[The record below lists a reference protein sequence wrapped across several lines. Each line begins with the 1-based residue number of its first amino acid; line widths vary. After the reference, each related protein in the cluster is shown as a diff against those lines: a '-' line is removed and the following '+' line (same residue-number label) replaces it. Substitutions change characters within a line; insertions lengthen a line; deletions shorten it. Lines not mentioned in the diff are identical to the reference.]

1 MNTSLRTI
9 GAVAAT
15 AATVGL
21 AGLVAP
27 GVASAHVTANGPG
40 LVQGGY
46 GVVTF
51 NVPNETAD
59 NAATTKLTVTLPSL
73 KSARPEAVPGWQT
86 SVTKDAE
93 DQITSV
99 TWQAQPGTP
108 GIAAGGF
115 QRFALSAGPL
125 PEKDTVAMPA
135 VQTYS
140 DGEVV
145 NWNEPPNADGS
156 EPEHPAPELTLAADD
171 SSTAAASDASDDT
184 TARWLG
190 GVGLAVGVIG
200 VATAVVALRRKTS

>member
-9 GAVAAT
+9 GAIAAT

-46 GVVTF
+46 GVITF

-59 NAATTKLTVTLPSL
+59 NATTTKVSVTVPNL
-73 KSARPEAVPGWQT
+73 KSARPEAVPGWQAT
-86 SVTKDAE
+86 VAKNANDE
-93 DQITSV
+93 ITAV
-99 TWQAQPGTP
+99 TWQVQPGSA
-108 GIAAGGF
+108 GIAPGGF

-125 PEKDTVAMPA
+125 PEKNTVSMPA

-145 NWNEPPNADGS
+145 DWNQPMNADGS
-156 EPEHPAPELTLAADD
+156 EPEHPAPELTLAAEE
-171 SSTAAASDASDDT
+171 SSTAAAPDASDT

-200 VATAVVALRRKTS
+200 AGVAVLALRRKSS

>member
-46 GVVTF
+46 GVITF

-59 NAATTKLTVTLPSL
+59 DATTTKVSVTLPNL

-86 SVTKDAE
+86 SIAKDGN

-99 TWQAQPGTP
+99 TWEVQPGTR
-108 GIAAGGF
+108 GIAPGGF

-145 NWNEPPNADGS
+145 NWNEPPKADGS
-156 EPEHPAPELTLAADD
+156 EPDHPAPELTLAADD
-171 SSTAAASDASDDT
+171 STTASDAADDT

-190 GVGLAVGVIG
+190 GAGLAVGVIG
-200 VATAVVALRRKTS
+200 VATAVVALRRKAS

>member
-40 LVQGGY
+40 LIQGGY
-46 GVVTF
+46 GVITF
-51 NVPNETAD
+51 NVPNETATD
-59 NAATTKLTVTLPSL
+59 ATTTKLTVTLPNL

-86 SVTKDAE
+86 TVAKDGN
-93 DQITSV
+93 DQITSI
-99 TWQAQPGTP
+99 TWQVAPGSA
-108 GIAAGGF
+108 GIAPGGF

-125 PEKDTVAMPA
+125 PEKSTVSMPA

-145 NWNEPPNADGS
+145 NWDQPPNPDGS
-156 EPEHPAPELTLAADD
+156 EPEHPAPELRLAADE
-171 SSTAAASDASDDT
+171 SSTTAGADDSDT

-190 GVGLAVGVIG
+190 GVGLAVGVVG
-200 VATAVVALRRKTS
+200 VATAVFALRRKSS

>member
-46 GVVTF
+46 GVITF

-59 NAATTKLTVTLPSL
+59 GATTTKVSVTLPNL
-73 KSARPEAVPGWQT
+73 KSARPEAVPGWQAT
-86 SVTKDAE
+86 VAKNGDDE
-93 DQITSV
+93 ITGV
-99 TWQAQPGTP
+99 TWQVQPGTA

-125 PEKDTVAMPA
+125 PEKDTVSMPA

-145 NWNEPPNADGS
+145 DWDQPMNADGS
-156 EPEHPAPELTLAADD
+156 EPDHPAPELTLAAE
-171 SSTAAASDASDDT
+171 SSTDTSSDASDT

-190 GVGLAVGVIG
+190 GVGLAIGVVG
-200 VATAVVALRRKTS
+200 VATAVVALRRKS

>member
-15 AATVGL
+15 AAAVGL

-46 GVVTF
+46 GVITF

-59 NAATTKLTVTLPSL
+59 NATTTKVTVAVPNL
-73 KSARPEAVPGWQT
+73 KSARPEAVPGWQD
-86 SVTKDAE
+86 SVTKDANDE
-93 DQITSV
+93 ITSV
-99 TWQAQPGTP
+99 TWQVQPGSP
-108 GIAAGGF
+108 GIAPGAF

-125 PEKDTVAMPA
+125 PEKDTVSMPA

-145 NWNEPPNADGS
+145 NWDEPMKSDGS
-156 EPEHPAPELTLAADD
+156 EPEHPAPELRLAADE
-171 SSTAAASDASDDT
+171 SSTAASSAASDT
-184 TARWLG
+184 TARWLS

-200 VATAVVALRRKTS
+200 VAAAVVALRRKSS

>member
-46 GVVTF
+46 GVITF

-59 NAATTKLTVTLPSL
+59 NATTTKVSVTLPNL

-86 SVTKDAE
+86 TVAKDGD
-93 DQITSV
+93 DQITSI
-99 TWQAQPGTP
+99 TWEVQPGTA
-108 GIAAGGF
+108 GIAPGGF

-125 PEKDTVAMPA
+125 PEKSTVSMPA

-145 NWNEPPNADGS
+145 NWDQPMNSDGS
-156 EPEHPAPELTLAADD
+156 EPEHPAPELTLAAD
-171 SSTAAASDASDDT
+171 SSTAASSDASDT

-190 GVGLAVGVIG
+190 GVGLAIGVIG
-200 VATAVVALRRKTS
+200 VATAAVALRRKS